1 MEKLYEEN
9 GATAVK
15 ETLPESAAP
24 ETSGGAGEKKVNNRI
39 RRGSMSVFK
48 IVFCVILF
56 IYSVSQLIPI
66 LWGVITSLKTSS
78 EFRYNVL
85 GLPREITFQNYI
97 QAFELLYIDVAMG
110 GGITMRIRL
119 AQMFLYSILYAGGCG
134 IMATL
139 TACVMGYAT
148 AKFAKFKMSSVI
160 YTIVVVAMVLPI
172 IGNLPSEIQM
182 SRALGLYDT
191 MWGIW
196 IMKMSF
202 LGMYFLVFNAMFKG
216 IPQDYAEAAYL
227 DGASEFRIMVNI
239 YFPLARYTFFT
250 VLLLNFI
257 TYWNDYQIPLIYIPS
272 YPTVAF
278 GVFTYSNSNSTMN
291 TSVPSRITAS
301 IIMLVPILI
310 LFLIFHERLIGNVSM
325 GGIKE

>member
-1 MEKLYEEN
+1 MEKLFEESGEMPVEEN
-9 GATAVK
+9 IPVSGV
-15 ETLPESAAP
+15 PEAP
-24 ETSGGAGEKKVNNRI
+24 DGPEEKKINNRI

-56 IYSVSQLIPI
+56 VYSVSQLIPI

-78 EFRYNVL
+78 EFRHNVL
-85 GLPREITFQNYI
+85 GLPEDFTLQNYI
-97 QAFELLYIDVAMG
+97 QAFELLYIDVSMG
-110 GGITMRIRL
+110 GGVTVRIRL
-119 AQMFLYSILYAGGCG
+119 AQMFLYSLLYAGGCS

-139 TACVMGYAT
+139 TTCVMGYAT
-148 AKFAKFKMSSVI
+148 AKFSKFKMSSVI

-227 DGASEFRIMVNI
+227 DGASELRIMVNI

-278 GVFTYSNSNSTMN
+278 GVFTYSNSNATMN
-291 TSVPSRITAS
+291 SSVPSRITAS